1 MVNSNLHAYRYY
13 ICNFN
18 RFYWASK
25 TIETHQWNDAIGRVC
40 CCCCTYMH
48 IDAQSLNV
56 PFIFSLDDA
65 PFPSGLCDLAA
76 CVLVCAPHTHTRK
89 QKHAQF
95 AFAKWIVKLCVK
107 PFFSLLEECARES
120 KNGRWRI
127 LRRFVRQTAI
137 AHCAHCA
144 HMLTMIRA
152 TRAIIRNWMN
162 FAPRPSLQM

>member
-107 PFFSLLEECARES
+107 PFFFIVRRVCARIEKWS
-120 KNGRWRI
+120 MENSSSI
-127 LRRFVRQTAI
+127 
-137 AHCAHCA
+137 CATNRNCA
-144 HMLTMIRA
+144 LCA
-152 TRAIIRNWMN
+152 LCAYADNDQSDACDN
-162 FAPRPSLQM
+162 